1 MSPPL
6 GNCSIYVRAAAHAS
20 EKHLLSTMEADALL
34 AQEYAHDRLTRY
46 RIASPSSMFVLL
58 GFKCSLSI
66 HFY

>member
-6 GNCSIYVRAAAHAS
+6 GNCSICVRAAAHAS

-58 GFKCSLSI
+58 GYSSRCSL
-66 HFY
+66 